1 MENKSSNDFD
11 DLKKDGV
18 KLLMDDDIEREESW
32 EGGSDMIEFVDY
44 DFDKSGFDEVI
55 LNLIFECDV
64 IKVVVKLKIEDGN
77 KMKLNFVVLD
87 EVV

>member
-64 IKVVVKLKIEDGN
+64 IKVVVKLKIEVGD